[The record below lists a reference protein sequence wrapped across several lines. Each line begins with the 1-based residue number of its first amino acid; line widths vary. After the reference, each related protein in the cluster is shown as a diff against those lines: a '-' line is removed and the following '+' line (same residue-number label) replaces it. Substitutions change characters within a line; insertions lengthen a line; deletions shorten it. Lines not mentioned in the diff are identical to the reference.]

1 MKTEKIVLNI
11 DNLNPILYIGKK
23 TLASIH
29 LECHSHEDYT
39 LIEQT
44 YCFHENI
51 KHKYFQQIITGLIND
66 AAQKLSSY
74 ESKSIQIG
82 SIESIYLNIER
93 IESSLESISESS
105 FKELSKSYSETF
117 SQDSYKVDI
126 NRLNYCKEILK
137 QDLDIEH
144 NIGSAYFRRKVVNS
158 LMKKFIFTDEFMSS
172 SLSEAS
178 KFIFIIGHSSEGICL
193 TKYRVNSP
201 EQTSFCFNEFFIPSN
216 VVTTGCD
223 ATTFNK
229 FYLQFPDVAYDA
241 LHEALTIK
249 FTLEDFIE
257 VFNQYPVSTVMV
269 LGDTADVQ
277 TFKRNLSSKYPTLDQ
292 TLDSPSLKEI
302 AERSLEYVL
311 KTPYLEDYRDTV
323 ILKQAKER
331 SNVQKNYRSVVN
343 NKYRSEFNSSK
354 NSSRSACHNSH
365 FSRKIMRKR

>member
-11 DNLNPILYIGKK
+11 DNLNLILYIGKK
-23 TLASIH
+23 TSKSIN
-29 LECHSHEDYT
+29 LECHSHEDYS

-44 YCFHENI
+44 YCCHENI
-51 KHKYFQQIITGLIND
+51 KHRYFQQIITGLIND

-74 ESKSIQIG
+74 ESTSIQVG
-82 SIESIYLNIER
+82 SLESIYLNIER
-93 IESSLESISESS
+93 IESSLESSLESS
-105 FKELSKSYSETF
+105 SKSYSETF
-117 SQDSYKVDI
+117 SQDSHKVDL

-158 LMKKFIFTDEFMSS
+158 LLKKFIFTNEFMSS

-178 KFIFIIGHSSEGICL
+178 KFIFIIGHSSEGVCL
-193 TKYRVNSP
+193 TKYHVNSP

-223 ATTFNK
+223 AITFNK

-249 FTLEDFIE
+249 LTLEDFIE

-269 LGDTADVQ
+269 LGNTDDVQ
-277 TFKRNLSSKYPTLDQ
+277 TFKKNLSSKYPTLDQ

-302 AERSLEYVL
+302 AERSLEYVFE

>member
-23 TLASIH
+23 TSKSIN
-29 LECHSHEDYT
+29 LECHSHEDYS

-44 YCFHENI
+44 YCCHENI
-51 KHKYFQQIITGLIND
+51 KHRYFQQIIIGLIDD

-74 ESKSIQIG
+74 ESTPIQVG
-82 SIESIYLNIER
+82 SLESVYLNIER
-93 IESSLESISESS
+93 IESSLESSSESS
-105 FKELSKSYSETF
+105 SKSYSETF
-117 SQDSYKVDI
+117 SQDSHKVDL

-137 QDLDIEH
+137 QDLDVEH

-158 LMKKFIFTDEFMSS
+158 LLKKFIFTDEFMSS

-178 KFIFIIGHSSEGICL
+178 KFIFIIGHSSEGVCL
-193 TKYRVNSP
+193 TKYHVNSP

-223 ATTFNK
+223 AITFNK

-249 FTLEDFIE
+249 LTLEDFIE

-269 LGDTADVQ
+269 LGNTADVQ

-292 TLDSPSLKEI
+292 TLDTPSLKEI

-311 KTPYLEDYRDTV
+311 EKTPYLEDYRDTV

>member
-23 TLASIH
+23 TSKSIH
-29 LECHSHEDYT
+29 LECHSHEDYI

-44 YCFHENI
+44 YCCHENI
-51 KHKYFQQIITGLIND
+51 KKKYVQESITNFICE
-66 AAQKLSSY
+66 AADKFNSY
-74 ESKSIQIG
+74 EQSSITVD
-82 SIESIYLNIER
+82 SLKHIYQNPDKFQSPLSNID
-93 IESSLESISESS
+93 L
-105 FKELSKSYSETF
+105 
-117 SQDSYKVDI
+117 

-158 LMKKFIFTDEFMSS
+158 ILKKFIFTDEFISS
-172 SLSEAS
+172 SLSEVS
-178 KFIFIIGHSSEGICL
+178 KFIFIIGHSSEGVCL
-193 TKYRVNSP
+193 TKYHVNSP

-223 ATTFNK
+223 STTFNK
-229 FYLQFPDVAYDA
+229 FYLQLPDVAYDA

-277 TFKRNLSSKYPTLDQ
+277 AFKRNLSSKYPTLDQ
-292 TLDSPSLKEI
+292 TLDSSSLKEI
-302 AERSLEYVL
+302 AERSLEYVFE

-343 NKYRSEFNSSK
+343 NKYRSEFSSSK
-354 NSSRSACHNSH
+354 NSSRSVCHNSH